1 MILPKFHEERRHRDL
16 KASQLIHDFLGGR
29 SFSSDIQ
36 RRKNIGL
43 QPLRSLPLCLR
54 QIYEIAA
61 CLFLVLAA
69 LLSFALPTF
78 AQTPSIGANTG
89 KSSSAAPRAKSRPDV
104 ARFRARVDGILA
116 QAHAQHAFWGVLVT
130 DRDTGETLYELNA
143 AKLFTPASNRKVFT
157 TIFALAALGPGHH
170 YSTFLASSVPLGAD
184 GHVAGDLIF
193 KGSGDP
199 DLSNR
204 KFPFAGKAEREGPID
219 KVLIEM
225 ADAAVAKGLKVVDGD
240 IVADDSLFPYDP
252 YPAGWEIGD
261 LFFTYGA
268 PVSAIAFNEDAISV
282 EVRPGEEV
290 GDPAVLTVQPAA
302 AAGTFREE
310 IVTGAAGGKPEFS
323 VLRRPGL
330 DFILLRGSIPRGHSP
345 AKLDLP
351 MTDPAETTA
360 EALKLILESRGVRLT
375 GSTRV
380 QHAPPPERHPSG
392 EVSLVPRAVPN
403 PPVPALTLAE
413 HTSPS
418 LLESVRLTNKISQN
432 LHTELFLRTVA
443 SEKIGVGSSD
453 VGLKLEQDFLKTVG
467 IADGDVILTDG
478 SGAAGNNLITPRS
491 IVQILQYAARQPW
504 GADFAST
511 LPTAG
516 VDGSLEF
523 RMQGT
528 HAFGRIQAKTGTHS
542 HHHTL
547 AGYAT
552 TLAGERLVF
561 AIFCNNTAER
571 GHDATGPMDEIA
583 VAMVE
588 TIGNRPAHK
597 QKK

>member
-1 MILPKFHEERRHRDL
+1 MILTKFLEKRRRRDW
-16 KASQLIHDFLGGR
+16 KEFFFI
-29 SFSSDIQ
+29 
-36 RRKNIGL
+36 
-43 QPLRSLPLCLR
+43 
-54 QIYEIAA
+54 
-61 CLFLVLAA
+61 LAA
-69 LLSFALPTF
+69 FLLFASPAN
-78 AQTPSIGANTG
+78 AQTPSPAAKNGT
-89 KSSSAAPRAKSRPDV
+89 SPSAIPRTKSRPDV
-104 ARFRARVDGILA
+104 ARFRARVDNILA
-116 QAHAQHAFWGVLVT
+116 QAHAQHSFWGVLVT

-143 AKLFTPASNRKVFT
+143 GKLFTPASNRKVFT
-157 TIFALAALGPGHH
+157 TIFALAALGPEHR
-170 YSTFLASSVPLGAD
+170 YSTFLASNVPLGAD
-184 GHVAGDLIF
+184 GRLAGDLIF
-193 KGSGDP
+193 RGAGDP

-219 KVLIEM
+219 KVLTEM

-268 PVSAIAFNEDAISV
+268 PVSAIAFNENAISV
-282 EVRPGEEV
+282 EVRPGEAA

-310 IVTGAAGGKPEFS
+310 IITGAPGGKPEFS

-330 DFILLRGSIPRGHSP
+330 DFILLRGSIPLGHPP

-360 EALKLILESRGVRLT
+360 EALKSILESRGVRVAGT
-375 GSTRV
+375 TRV
-380 QHAPPPERHPSG
+380 QHAPPPERRASG
-392 EVSLVPRAVPN
+392 EVSLVPQALSN
-403 PPVPALTLAE
+403 PPGAALTLAE

-467 IADGDVILTDG
+467 IADGDVIFTDG

-491 IVQILQYAARQPW
+491 IVQILQYGARQPW

-511 LPTAG
+511 LPIAG

-528 HAFGRIQAKTGTHS
+528 PASGRIQAKTGTHS

-561 AIFCNNTAER
+561 AIFCNNTAEH

-588 TIGNRPAHK
+588 TLGNRPFHK

>member
-1 MILPKFHEERRHRDL
+1 MILTKFLEKRRRRDW
-16 KASQLIHDFLGGR
+16 KAFFFI
-29 SFSSDIQ
+29 
-36 RRKNIGL
+36 
-43 QPLRSLPLCLR
+43 
-54 QIYEIAA
+54 
-61 CLFLVLAA
+61 LAA
-69 LLSFALPTF
+69 FLLFASPAN
-78 AQTPSIGANTG
+78 AQTPSPAAKNGA
-89 KSSSAAPRAKSRPDV
+89 SPSAIPRTKSRPDV
-104 ARFRARVDGILA
+104 ARFRARVDNILA
-116 QAHAQHAFWGVLVT
+116 QAHAQHSFWGVLVT

-157 TIFALAALGPGHH
+157 TIFALAMLGPDHH
-170 YSTFLASSVPLGAD
+170 YRTRLDWKGSFGDD
-184 GHVAGDLIF
+184 GRLVGDLILF
-193 KGSGDP
+193 GDGDP

-204 KFPFAGKAEREGPID
+204 KLPFAGKAEREGPID
-219 KVLIEM
+219 KVLTEM

-268 PVSAIAFNEDAISV
+268 PVSAIAFNENAISV
-282 EVRPGEEV
+282 EVRPGEAA

-310 IVTGAAGGKPEFS
+310 IITGAPGGKPEFS

-330 DFILLRGSIPRGHSP
+330 DFILLRGSIPLGHPP

-360 EALKLILESRGVRLT
+360 EALKSILESRGVRVAGT
-375 GSTRV
+375 TRV
-380 QHAPPPERHPSG
+380 QHAPPPERRASG
-392 EVSLVPRAVPN
+392 EVSLVPQALSN
-403 PPVPALTLAE
+403 PPGPALTLAE

-443 SEKIGVGSSD
+443 SEKIGVGSAD

-467 IADGDVILTDG
+467 IADGDVIFTDG

-491 IVQILQYAARQPW
+491 IVQILQYGARQPW

-511 LPTAG
+511 LPIAG

-528 HAFGRIQAKTGTHS
+528 PASGRIQAKTGTHS

-552 TLAGERLVF
+552 SLAGERLVF

-583 VAMVE
+583 VAMIE
-588 TIGNRPAHK
+588 ELGNRPAHK

>member
-1 MILPKFHEERRHRDL
+1 MILPKIRDERRRQDL
-16 KASQLIHDFLGGR
+16 KASF
-29 SFSSDIQ
+29 FV
-36 RRKNIGL
+36 
-43 QPLRSLPLCLR
+43 
-54 QIYEIAA
+54 
-61 CLFLVLAA
+61 FAA
-69 LLSFALPTF
+69 LLLFALPSL
-78 AQTPSIGANTG
+78 AQTPLPGAKAG
-89 KSSSAAPRAKSRPDV
+89 KSPAAAPRTKSRPDV
-104 ARFRARVDGILA
+104 ARFRARVDGVLA
-116 QAHAQHAFWGVLVT
+116 QARTQHSFWGVLVT
-130 DRDTGETLYELNA
+130 DRDTGETLYDLNA
-143 AKLFTPASNRKVFT
+143 GKLFTPASNRKVFT
-157 TIFALAALGPGHH
+157 TIFALAMLGPDHH
-170 YSTFLASSVPLGAD
+170 FRTTLAWKGSLGDD
-184 GHVAGDLIF
+184 GRLVGDLILF
-193 KGSGDP
+193 GDGDP

-204 KFPFAGKAEREGPID
+204 KFPFAGKAEREGPTD
-219 KVLIEM
+219 KVLIEL
-225 ADAAVAKGLKVVDGD
+225 ADAAVAKGLKEVDGD

-268 PVSAIAFNEDAISV
+268 PVSAIAFNENAITV
-282 EVRPGEEV
+282 EVRPGEAA
-290 GDPAVLTVQPAA
+290 GDPAVIIVDPAA

-310 IVTGAAGGKPEFS
+310 IITGAAGGKPEFS

-330 DFILLRGSIPRGHSP
+330 DFILLRGSIPLGHAP

-351 MTDPAETTA
+351 MIDPAETTA
-360 EALKLILESRGVRLT
+360 EALRLILESRGVHVT

-380 QHAPPPERHPSG
+380 QHAPPPERKASG
-392 EVSLVPRAVPN
+392 EVSLLPRGGAN
-403 PPVPALTLAE
+403 GRDLILILAQ
-413 HTSPS
+413 HFSPS

-453 VGLKLEQDFLKTVG
+453 VGLKLEQDFLKSVG
-467 IADGDVILTDG
+467 IADGDVIFTDG

-511 LPTAG
+511 LPVAS
-516 VDGSLEF
+516 VDGSLEY

-528 HAFGRIQAKTGTHS
+528 PASGRIQAKTGTHT

-547 AGYAT
+547 SGYAT

-571 GHDATGPMDEIA
+571 GRDATGPMDEIA
-583 VAMVE
+583 VAMIE
-588 TIGNRPAHK
+588 ELGNRPAHK